1 MLLTSPAA
9 HTSLGSFT
17 GTNKKKN
24 SMLLTK
30 PLGYSLNR
38 FARYLAGVADVLL
51 STVAGAVSSP
61 NRGHRPQET
70 RRGCLYS
77 GDVC

>member
-1 MLLTSPAA
+1 
-9 HTSLGSFT
+9 
-17 GTNKKKN
+17 
-24 SMLLTK
+24 MLLTK

-38 FARYLAGVADVLL
+38 FARSLAGVADVLL

-77 GDVC
+77 GALNLYAAISVIKPQCCYLPN